1 MHYLEIVGDHTDAD
15 IHPDG
20 EVLGC
25 LDHKTYSDH
34 AFNLYLVVNTFEDDR
49 GNSTGSL
56 TAFGCTEFNILRSYH
71 DVDRLVGF
79 ESFIDAFELPAAHF
93 NKTVGIG
100 GSFGFNRMSL
110 NLEDRTGSVT
120 AAAANMFSLMADAK
134 FNWFRGDVFGMYSK
148 LGLGV
153 MCLNGSMMEESGG
166 NIWLPTGQLSLIGME
181 LGRQFCGFLE
191 IGPGM
196 QGIAQIGFKY
206 HF

>member
-1 MHYLEIVGDHTDAD
+1 MKKTFFSLLVLCCLSAAPAAQAQTINEY
-15 IHPDG
+15 HPDEISASYG
-20 EVLGC
+20 VSVIGV
-25 LDHKTYSDH
+25 
-34 AFNLYLVVNTFEDDR
+34 AVNTLAR
-49 GNSTGSL
+49 AGNLISRITDGDYVAIKSGGSKGVINL
-56 TAFGCTEFNILRSYH
+56 GYVH
-71 DVDRLVGF
+71 
-79 ESFIDAFELPAAHF
+79 HF
-93 NKTVGIG
+93 NKTVGVG